1 MTTVILGAGLTGLL
15 AKFYIKDSILIGDE
29 IGGENSRAN
38 FPLGPRFL
46 KKTKETL
53 DLLEDLNLPV
63 KEKTVKIGYY
73 YNNRVHDIIPKNLIV
88 KYYEKTRGISLDSYN
103 VPESTMSNG
112 NNVFSALDVNF
123 DLLISTLKSKISEN
137 SSNNIII
144 DNIKK
149 INLKKQLLKGEKNTY
164 KYDVL
169 ITTIP
174 LPDFIKISKIKTSIN
189 FEYLPIT
196 YLYLKCM
203 NDNLDLRF
211 DGYSYI
217 YFPEKNIKF
226 YRITKTNNSKFVF
239 EFPFIIK
246 PTQLRKHINLKY
258 FMFLN
263 VYYSKYGHFKELKKD
278 SISFPNNIK
287 MLGRYAEWRHLRV
300 HDTLRRIR
308 EINANN

>member
-1 MTTVILGAGLTGLL
+1 MTTVILGAGITGLL
-15 AKFYIKDSILIGDE
+15 AKFYIKDSILIGNE
-29 IGGENSRAN
+29 IGGENSRVN

-73 YNNRVHDIIPKNLIV
+73 YNNRVHDTIPKGLIA
-88 KYYEKTRGISLDSYN
+88 KYYEKTRGITLDFDD

-112 NNVFSALDVNF
+112 DNVFSALDVNF
-123 DLLISTLKSKISEN
+123 DLLISTIKSRIFEN
-137 SSNNIII
+137 SSNNIIV

-149 INLKKQLLKGEKNTY
+149 INLEKQNLKGERNIY
-164 KYDVL
+164 EYDVL
-169 ITTIP
+169 INTIP
-174 LPDFIKISKIKTSIN
+174 LPDFVKISKIKTSIN

-196 YLYLKCM
+196 YLYVKCM
-203 NDNLDLRF
+203 NDNLDLKF

-217 YFPEKNIKF
+217 YFPEEYTKF
-226 YRITKTNNSKFVF
+226 YRITKTCNSKFVF
-239 EFPFIIK
+239 EFPLIIK
-246 PTQLRKHINLKY
+246 PNQLRKHINLKY

-278 SISFPNNIK
+278 SISLPNNVK

-300 HDTLRRIR
+300 HDTLKRIR